1 MKSAPVH
8 FYVQRNSSFDTTGT
22 PIPFD
27 LEMVN
32 DGNAVNLTTGIFTA
46 PVTGIYFFS
55 FTGLVEFP
63 ASSSTVQLGVSL
75 KMNGNYIGSGWVEE
89 SNNVAAQR
97 SPLTV
102 QSTLNLEK
110 DDQIWMEIIQMS
122 SGSSLFDNFNAHT
135 HFTGFML
142 QEDIVASL
150 NWEFCFNSQKWSS
163 TQWKF

>member
-1 MKSAPVH
+1 M
-8 FYVQRNSSFDTTGT
+8 
-22 PIPFD
+22 
-27 LEMVN
+27 
-32 DGNAVNLTTGIFTA
+32 NLTTGIFTA

-55 FTGLVEFP
+55 FTGLAEFP
-63 ASSSTVQLGVSL
+63 ASSSTVQLGVYL
-75 KMNGNYIGSGWVEE
+75 NLNGNYIGSGWVEE

-110 DDQIWMEIIQMS
+110 DDQVWMEIIQMS

-150 NWEFCFNSQKWSS
+150 
-163 TQWKF
+163 

>member
-1 MKSAPVH
+1 M
-8 FYVQRNSSFDTTGT
+8 
-22 PIPFD
+22 
-27 LEMVN
+27 
-32 DGNAVNLTTGIFTA
+32 NLTTGIFTA

-55 FTGLVEFP
+55 FTGLAEFP

-110 DDQIWMEIIQMS
+110 DDQVWMEIIQMS
-122 SGSSLFDNFNAHT
+122 SGAYLLDNFNGHT

-150 NWEFCFNSQKWSS
+150 NLEFCFNSQK
-163 TQWKF
+163 

>member
-32 DGNAVNLTTGIFTA
+32 DGNAMNLTTGIFTA

-110 DDQIWMEIIQMS
+110 DD
-122 SGSSLFDNFNAHT
+122 
-135 HFTGFML
+135 
-142 QEDIVASL
+142 
-150 NWEFCFNSQKWSS
+150 
-163 TQWKF
+163 